1 MNNYTYSIC
10 NVSSDLGDVDFDDVL
25 NTSSGTTRTSIDG
38 TLFVLKYK
46 TTPTVITNNT
56 ITPSQT
62 LNHSECLA
70 LMATAAWSGVT
81 R

>member
-1 MNNYTYSIC
+1 MNSYTYAIC
-10 NVSSDLGDVDFDDVL
+10 NVSSDLGDVDFSDVL
-25 NTSSGTTRTSIDG
+25 NTSSATTRTSTDE

-46 TTPTVITNNT
+46 TTPTVITNST

-62 LNHSECLA
+62 LNHSECLT
-70 LMATAAWSGVT
+70 LMATAAWSGST

>member
-1 MNNYTYSIC
+1 MNNYTYAIC
-10 NVSSDLGDVDFDDVL
+10 NVSSDLVDIDFGDVL
-25 NTSSGTTRTSIDG
+25 NTSSATTRTSTDG

-62 LNHSECLA
+62 LNHSECLT

-81 R
+81 S